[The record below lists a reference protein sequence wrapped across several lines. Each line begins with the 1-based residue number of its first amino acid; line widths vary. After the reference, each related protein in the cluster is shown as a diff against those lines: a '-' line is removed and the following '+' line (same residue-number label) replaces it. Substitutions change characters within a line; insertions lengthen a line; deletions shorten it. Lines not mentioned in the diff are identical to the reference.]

1 MKELLQIAPE
11 VARALAEGRPVVALE
26 STIISHGMPYPENLQ
41 MAQKVEG
48 IIRAQGA
55 VPATIALMDG
65 KVKIGLEP
73 AELERLATEANVAK
87 VSLRDMPI
95 IIAKKQ
101 TGATTV
107 ATTTI
112 AAEAAGIKVFVTGG
126 IGGVHRGAPSEDI
139 SILDPQEGA
148 TRRGAPGS
156 SEQVWDIS
164 ADLTVLGRSPV
175 TVVCAGCK
183 SILDIPATLEY
194 LETLGVTVLGYKTD
208 HFPGFYTRETGH
220 GVDGRADSPA
230 EAAAV
235 IAARGQLG
243 LAGGVLLVNPVP
255 EAEALDSVE
264 MEAHVRS
271 AMREMVVQGV
281 SGKRVTPF
289 LLAKM
294 KEVTAGKSLAA
305 NLALVYHNALVGAQ
319 VAVALSK

>member
-1 MKELLQIAPE
+1 MTQMKELLQLAPE
-11 VARALAEGRPVVALE
+11 VAQALAEGRPVVALE
-26 STIISHGMPYPENLQ
+26 STIISHGMPYPENLE
-41 MAQKVEG
+41 MARKVEG
-48 IIRAQGA
+48 IIREQGA

-73 AELERLATEANVAK
+73 AELERLATEKDVAK

-107 ATTTI
+107 ATTTV

-126 IGGVHRGAPSEDI
+126 IGGVHRGAP
-139 SILDPQEGA
+139 
-148 TRRGAPGS
+148 GS
-156 SEQVWDIS
+156 HEQVWDIS
-164 ADLTVLGRSPV
+164 ADLTILGRSPV

-194 LETLGVTVLGYKTD
+194 LETLGVTVLGYQTD
-208 HFPGFYTRETGH
+208 DFPGFYTRQTGH
-220 GVDGRADSPA
+220 GVDGRADSPE

-235 IAARGQLG
+235 IAARQQLG

-255 EAEALDSVE
+255 EAEALDAGE
-264 MEAHVRS
+264 MESHVRA

-305 NLALVYHNALVGAQ
+305 NLALVYNNALVGAQ

>member
-1 MKELLQIAPE
+1 
-11 VARALAEGRPVVALE
+11 
-26 STIISHGMPYPENLQ
+26 
-41 MAQKVEG
+41 
-48 IIRAQGA
+48 
-55 VPATIALMDG
+55 
-65 KVKIGLEP
+65 
-73 AELERLATEANVAK
+73 
-87 VSLRDMPI
+87 
-95 IIAKKQ
+95 
-101 TGATTV
+101 
-107 ATTTI
+107 
-112 AAEAAGIKVFVTGG
+112 
-126 IGGVHRGAPSEDI
+126 
-139 SILDPQEGA
+139 
-148 TRRGAPGS
+148 
-156 SEQVWDIS
+156 
-164 ADLTVLGRSPV
+164 
-175 TVVCAGCK
+175 
-183 SILDIPATLEY
+183 
-194 LETLGVTVLGYKTD
+194 
-208 HFPGFYTRETGH
+208 
-220 GVDGRADSPA
+220 

>member
-1 MKELLQIAPE
+1 
-11 VARALAEGRPVVALE
+11 
-26 STIISHGMPYPENLQ
+26 MPYPETLG
-41 MAQKVEG
+41 MATKVEG
-48 IIRAQGA
+48 IIREQGA

-65 KVKIGLEP
+65 RVKIGLEP
-73 AELERLATEANVAK
+73 HELERLATEKDVAK

-95 IIAKKQ
+95 ILAKRL

-126 IGGVHRGAPSEDI
+126 IGGVHRGAPE
-139 SILDPQEGA
+139 
-148 TRRGAPGS
+148 TH
-156 SEQVWDIS
+156 EQVWDVS

-183 SILDIPATLEY
+183 SILDIPATLEV

-208 HFPGFYTRETGH
+208 DFPGFYTRATGYR
-220 GVDGRADSPA
+220 VDGRADSPD

-243 LAGGVLLVNPVP
+243 IPGGVLLVNPVP
-255 EAEALDSVE
+255 EAEALDAGE
-264 MEAHVRS
+264 MEAHVLQ
-271 AMREMVVQGV
+271 AMREMVDQKIT
-281 SGKRVTPF
+281 GKRVTPF

-294 KEVTAGKSLAA
+294 KEVTGGKSLAA
-305 NLALVYHNALVGAQ
+305 NLALVYNNARVGAQ
-319 VAVALSK
+319 VAVALARK